1 MTINKAIQHFIFKLS
16 NHWKATEVD
25 QQALNV
31 MIDFVNDKSKEQYM
45 NNELFAKVYIFMF
58 SYFIDRYKTTVFDEI
73 PQKELHR
80 YLDQPIE
87 RIVERFTEKLNDNEI
102 FKNIE
107 EQKLKHPANEQEI
120 KVDKSILNKEW
131 TFENVSSILEIQI
144 NKAIESYG

>member
-73 PQKELHR
+73 
-80 YLDQPIE
+80 
-87 RIVERFTEKLNDNEI
+87 KLNDNEI